1 MQGATIHDK
10 VIVDI
15 DDAFV
20 AALSYVILSRTT
32 HRDKLVIL
40 GSMAPEDFASIMPR
54 MDALTP
60 QQLAR
65 LPAALPLF
73 LQSLEQLDEAE

>member
-65 LPAALPLF
+65 LPPDLPLF
-73 LQSLEQLDEAE
+73 LQSLAQLDEAE